1 MLTLVIV
8 PTYNEKQNIITLSE
22 KILALSP
29 EIDVLVVDDN
39 SPDGTGQLVD
49 EAIKSQPR
57 LHILHRAAKL
67 GLGTAYKA
75 GFQYALQNKYN
86 RAITM
91 DADFSHN
98 PKYIPTLIENNQT
111 YDVSIG
117 SRYVPGGGTV
127 NWGPHR
133 KLVSS
138 TANFLARFLL
148 GFTTHDCTAGFRC
161 YRIEVLQAIDLDK
174 IKSNGYSFLVEM
186 LFNCVQKGFT
196 VGEIPIIFENRVAG
210 KSKISKKEIFSA
222 ILTLFRLSFQT
233 VGHPS
238 GWNNGK

>member
-1 MLTLVIV
+1 MCNDMPTLVIV
-8 PTYNEKQNIITLSE
+8 PTYNEKQNIINLME
-22 KILALSP
+22 KILNLSP

-39 SPDGTGQLVD
+39 SPDGTGQLLD
-49 EAIKSQPR
+49 DAIKSYSR

-75 GFQYALQNKYN
+75 GFQYALQNNYD

-98 PKYIPTLIENNQT
+98 PKYIPALIENNNT
-111 YDVSIG
+111 YHVSIG
-117 SRYVPGGGTV
+117 SRYVPSGGTV
-127 NWGPHR
+127 NWGAHR

-148 GFTTHDCTAGFRC
+148 GLKTHDCTAGFRC
-161 YRIEVLQAIDLDK
+161 YRKEVLQTIDLDN

-186 LFNCVQKGFT
+186 LFGCVGHGFT

-210 KSKISKKEIFSA
+210 KSKISKKEIFTA
-222 ILTLFRLSFQT
+222 ILTLFRLSFR
-233 VGHPS
+233 
-238 GWNNGK
+238 KAK